1 MCDDPTSLTPD
12 AREAIEKYADKESR
26 DMGFDNWIDAYHWT
40 PDSQANSVI
49 SVIQYRQRRY
59 FNTHIR
65 PQNVAQRR

>member
-40 PDSQANSVI
+40 PDSQANVEVCDGGRKASELKQDANRH
-49 SVIQYRQRRY
+49 SQ
-59 FNTHIR
+59 H
-65 PQNVAQRR
+65 

>member
-1 MCDDPTSLTPD
+1 MNM
-12 AREAIEKYADKESR
+12 RR
-26 DMGFDNWIDAYHWT
+26 NNV
-40 PDSQANSVI
+40 PDSYNVGGITREIDTLGLRVDDVLHVLVYLPNSVI